1 MPNMQLW
8 VLTASTRRK
17 HCTERTLSI
26 NSVVMSLETNLLA
39 ITPLIEAN
47 IANMQNQRR
56 MSPEVAA
63 TLAQTGAFQMLVPRD
78 VGGLE
83 YTPLEIVQSIES
95 LAKIDASVAWCV
107 MIGATSAL
115 YSAYL
120 PTDLAQTIYGAR
132 LTITGGVFAPM
143 GSAVLEDD
151 HYIVN
156 GHWRWASGS
165 QNCTWLSGG
174 CIVMENGVPTQRAMI
189 FPAKDVELIDTWHTM
204 GLRGTGSGDM
214 KVTNLRI
221 PKERSVSLMTD
232 KPHAKGALYAFPA
245 FGLLAMGIASVACGN
260 AMAALA
266 EFKQE
271 GATLKTGGARKSL
284 SERATVQT
292 EFAQATAELKSARAF
307 MIDEL
312 SKSWETARSL
322 GQISLEQR
330 VGLRLAATHL
340 TRVSADVCRRIHDLS
355 GGVAVFSGNKLER
368 RLRDAQTMTAHMMIA
383 APTYELTGKILLGI
397 STNEPL
403 C

>member
-1 MPNMQLW
+1 
-8 VLTASTRRK
+8 
-17 HCTERTLSI
+17 
-26 NSVVMSLETNLLA
+26 MSLEDSLLS
-39 ITPLIEAN
+39 IKPLIEAKIN
-47 IANMQNQRR
+47 DMQYQRR

-63 TLAQTGAFQMLVPRD
+63 ALARAGAFQMLVPGD

-83 YTPLEIVQSIES
+83 CTPLEIVRSIES
-95 LAKIDASVAWCV
+95 IAKIDASVAWCM
-107 MIGATSAL
+107 MIGATSAV

-120 PTDLAQTIYGAR
+120 PTNLAQTIYGDR
-132 LTITGGVFAPM
+132 TTITGGVFAPM
-143 GSAVLEDD
+143 GSAVLEAD

-165 QNCTWLSGG
+165 QNCAWLSGG
-174 CIVMENGVPTQRAMI
+174 CIVMENGTATQRAMI

-214 KVTNLRI
+214 KVTNLRV
-221 PKERSVSLMTD
+221 PKERSVSLLTD
-232 KPHAKGALYAFPA
+232 KPLAKGALYAFPI
-245 FGLLAMGIASVACGN
+245 FGLLAMGIAAVACGN
-260 AMAALA
+260 AMAVLT

-284 SERATVQT
+284 SERPTVQT

-312 SKSWETARSL
+312 TQSWDTAKSM

-330 VGLRLAATHL
+330 AGLRLAATHL
-340 TRVSADVCRRIHDLS
+340 TRVAANVCRQIHDIS
-355 GGVAVFSGNKLER
+355 GGVAVFSGNKLEQ

-383 APTYELTGKILLGI
+383 APTYELTGKIFLGI

>member
-1 MPNMQLW
+1 
-8 VLTASTRRK
+8 
-17 HCTERTLSI
+17 
-26 NSVVMSLETNLLA
+26 MSLETNLLA

-47 IANMQNQRR
+47 IADMLNQRR
-56 MSPEVAA
+56 MSPEIAA
-63 TLAQTGAFQMLVPRD
+63 TLAQAGAFQMLVPKN

-83 YTPLEIVQSIES
+83 CSPLEILQSIES
-95 LAKIDASVAWCV
+95 LAKVDASVAWCV

-120 PTDLAQTIYGAR
+120 PTYLAQSIYGAR
-132 LTITGGVFAPM
+132 STITGGVFAPM

-174 CIVMENGVPTQRAMI
+174 CIVMENNMPTQRAMI
-189 FPAKDVELIDTWHTM
+189 FPAKDAELIDTWHTM

-214 KVTNLRI
+214 KVTNLRV
-221 PKERSVSLMTD
+221 PKERSVSLLTD
-232 KPHAKGALYAFPA
+232 KPYAKGAVYAFPA
-245 FGLLAMGIASVACGN
+245 FGLLAMGIAAVACGN

-271 GATLKTGGARKSL
+271 GAALKTGGARKSL
-284 SERATVQT
+284 SERPTVQT

-312 SKSWETARSL
+312 SQSWEAAQSL

-330 VGLRLAATHL
+330 AGLRLAATHL
-340 TRVSADVCRRIHDLS
+340 TRVAAKVCRQIHDVS
-355 GGVAVFSGNKLER
+355 GGVAVFSGNQLER

-383 APTYELTGKILLGI
+383 APTYELTGKILLGM
-397 STNEPL
+397 SANEPL